1 MPQEVKAEE
10 EKDLP
15 LKKEVQ
21 TKVKGEGV
29 KCSLGK
35 KMCLLSHMDSVRGL
49 TYLEQEG
56 ILASVSED
64 CLVKLWNVKEE
75 EISEPYLTLRGHVD
89 PIFSICQAIS
99 PDKEKLICTA
109 GSGGQVR
116 VWQPPKPSNV
126 IPYGPNE
133 DKYYEVACW
142 NAHNEIIW
150 QLLSHP
156 NNVPLLY

>member
-10 EKDLP
+10 EKYVT

-21 TKVKGEGV
+21 AKVKEEEI
-29 KCSLGK
+29 KCSLVK

-75 EISEPYLTLRGHVD
+75 EVLEPYLTLRGHVD
-89 PIFSICQAIS
+89 PIFSICQTVS
-99 PDKEKLICTA
+99 QDKERLICTA
-109 GSGGQVR
+109 GSEGQVR
-116 VWQPPKPSNV
+116 VWQPPKSSKI

-133 DKYYEVACW
+133 DKYEVACW

-156 NNVPLLY
+156 NNVSLS